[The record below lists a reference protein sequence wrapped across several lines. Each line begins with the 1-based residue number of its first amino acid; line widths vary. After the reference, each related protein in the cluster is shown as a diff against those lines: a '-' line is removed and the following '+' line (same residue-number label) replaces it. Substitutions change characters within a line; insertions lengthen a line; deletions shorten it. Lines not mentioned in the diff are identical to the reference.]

1 MDNQDDNSV
10 GYVIAL
16 LLVLVFGGLA
26 YFFGCTEGL
35 LKWLSN

>member
-1 MDNQDDNSV
+1 MDNQDDNRA

-16 LLVLVFGGLA
+16 ILVLIFGGLT
-26 YFFGCTEGL
+26 YFLRGTEGL